1 MEWYGRNG
9 RNLWKRVSIKKQ
21 AGTIFSAASTNP
33 LQRQKRNS
41 HAECWLPDKP
51 ILVRLGCFDDVCMFT
66 CSTSTGYC
74 VLFTAV
80 GQFEAILFVVNLWL
94 SKLVPDDSKVGN
106 KLTVC
111 HSLSE
116 HKGRQDFRSC
126 QPFGNFNIWTAFQ
139 FKNSRSLK
147 MYP

>member
-66 CSTSTGYC
+66 CY
-74 VLFTAV
+74 
-80 GQFEAILFVVNLWL
+80 
-94 SKLVPDDSKVGN
+94 VPLPLG
-106 KLTVC
+106 TVC
-111 HSLSE
+111 CL
-116 HKGRQDFRSC
+116 Q
-126 QPFGNFNIWTAFQ
+126 QWA
-139 FKNSRSLK
+139 SLK
-147 MYP
+147 RFCL